1 MGTFNIDIEIGDP
14 TGFRFETMSALVD
27 TGSTLTSMPSSVL
40 RRLGVTPS
48 RQYTF
53 ELADGSEIQRPV
65 GRTWIRVG
73 GETGLTPV
81 VFADEEVEPLLG
93 AVSLQDL
100 LLAVDSPNE
109 RLIPVPRLRL

>member
-1 MGTFNIDIEIGDP
+1 MP
-14 TGFRFETMSALVD
+14 
-27 TGSTLTSMPSSVL
+27 GSLL
-40 RRLGVTPS
+40 RRLGVSPY

-53 ELADGSEIQRPV
+53 ELADGSEIRRPV

-73 GETGLTPV
+73 GESGLTPV
-81 VFADEEVEPLLG
+81 VFADEDVEPLLG